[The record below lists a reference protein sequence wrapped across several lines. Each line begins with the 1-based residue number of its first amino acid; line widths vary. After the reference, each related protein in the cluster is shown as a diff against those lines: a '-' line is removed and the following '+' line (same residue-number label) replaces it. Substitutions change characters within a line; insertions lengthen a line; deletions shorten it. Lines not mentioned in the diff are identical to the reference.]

1 LGPREIRTTAT
12 TLRGLDHQANLG
24 WLHSG
29 AGVCVSFSRSSFA
42 PSGLC
47 AVLHGR
53 IVSIQRDS
61 VYLRR
66 TLDGPVRR
74 FGSGDIQQV
83 DVRFPGTNR
92 QRRTIVGSLVGGAV
106 GVAGGIYA
114 SGGGACSDCVATTQD
129 LILGT
134 LLFTGAFSALGGIVG
149 YATTPA
155 RWVPAQIPR

>member
-1 LGPREIRTTAT
+1 MRFFLPQFICSVGFVCCLAPGASAQDLVVRSGQVAR
-12 TLRGLDHQANLG
+12 
-24 WLHSG
+24 LHL
-29 AGVCVSFSRSSFA
+29 ADQLVT
-42 PSGLC
+42 
-47 AVLHGR
+47 GR